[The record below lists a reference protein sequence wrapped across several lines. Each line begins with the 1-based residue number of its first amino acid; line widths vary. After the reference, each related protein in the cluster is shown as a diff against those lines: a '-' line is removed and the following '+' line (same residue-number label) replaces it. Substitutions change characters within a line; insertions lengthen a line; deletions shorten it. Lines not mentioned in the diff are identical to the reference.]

1 MAGKIIRPECTDGIL
16 TDAVDARTQ
25 DGALVNVILTMAAG
39 EALQTR
45 ARVVADAVDAGGS
58 VLARILGAFVDVLLA
73 HGSGESDRTPALVAV
88 DQIETLFAI
97 RALDRETFVDVV
109 LAVKSFESCPS
120 ADRKASVNVK
130 VRHLLLLFLPGRH
143 SQ

>member
-1 MAGKIIRPECTDGIL
+1 
-16 TDAVDARTQ
+16 
-25 DGALVNVILTMAAG
+25 MAAG

-73 HGSGESDRTPALVAV
+73 HGSGESDRTTALVAV
-88 DQIETLFAI
+88 DQIEALLAI
-97 RALDRETFVDVV
+97 RALDGETFVDVV

-120 ADRKASVNVK
+120 ADGKASVNVK
-130 VRHLLLLFLPGRH
+130 VIYCSCSYRVDIHNRN
-143 SQ
+143 SVAV